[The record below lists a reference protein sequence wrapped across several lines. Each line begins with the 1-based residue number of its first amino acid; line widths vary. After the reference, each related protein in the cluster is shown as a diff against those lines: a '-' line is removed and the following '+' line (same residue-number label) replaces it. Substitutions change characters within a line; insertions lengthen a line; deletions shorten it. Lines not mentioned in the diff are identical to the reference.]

1 MEPRQTPT
9 YEANIPEDLTG
20 DGAMAAELAAM
31 YFGEPMPWQPHLLDV
46 MLARDSHDK
55 FAAPEVGISTPRQN
69 GKSWVV
75 RARCLYGALNDEK
88 ILYTCHHGD
97 TSDEMFQELS
107 AIFEDE
113 ENDELH
119 DLLKHVRKT
128 NGKQAIVLKN
138 GGLIR
143 FTTRTDSGDR
153 GKSFDVLILDEA
165 QELTDSQQAALLP
178 SISAGPKHNPQTI
191 YLGTPPDTKCTG
203 TVFRSLRT
211 DIRKGDS
218 LMAWIEWGA
227 TEVGDKHDR
236 ARWYEF
242 NPSLGTVLTVKAVES
257 ECNQMQPEVFARER
271 LGYWAPTAGAKL
283 ALNPDD
289 WAKALREEPMED
301 GKLSFGVKFAPDG
314 EKAAISWALTER
326 NGGSYVELYDIT
338 DASTGPIADM
348 LIRNADKIAAVF
360 IDGKGKTETL
370 VQRLK
375 DGHFPAKAIMAGTPA
390 TMQAASAMFKD
401 ELEAGTLT
409 HIESPALDASAT
421 GSVKRDIGGNGGWGF
436 GDGDGCMSIP
446 VESAAGALYAGRTT
460 KREPRRQQEANF

>member
-1 MEPRQTPT
+1 M
-9 YEANIPEDLTG
+9 
-20 DGAMAAELAAM
+20 
-31 YFGEPMPWQPHLLDV
+31 
-46 MLARDSHDK
+46 K
-55 FAAPEVGISTPRQN
+55 F
-69 GKSWVV
+69 
-75 RARCLYGALNDEK
+75 D
-88 ILYTCHHGD
+88 
-97 TSDEMFQELS
+97 
-107 AIFEDE
+107 
-113 ENDELH
+113 
-119 DLLKHVRKT
+119 
-128 NGKQAIVLKN
+128 
-138 GGLIR
+138 
-143 FTTRTDSGDR
+143 
-153 GKSFDVLILDEA
+153 
-165 QELTDSQQAALLP
+165 
-178 SISAGPKHNPQTI
+178 
-191 YLGTPPDTKCTG
+191 
-203 TVFRSLRT
+203 
-211 DIRKGDS
+211 
-218 LMAWIEWGA
+218 
-227 TEVGDKHDR
+227 
-236 ARWYEF
+236 
-242 NPSLGTVLTVKAVES
+242 
-257 ECNQMQPEVFARER
+257 
-271 LGYWAPTAGAKL
+271 
-283 ALNPDD
+283 
-289 WAKALREEPMED
+289 
-301 GKLSFGVKFAPDG
+301 PDG